1 MRSFLEES
9 LNKLVPNS
17 CQFGNVAFC
26 FIRIGN
32 IWEYLRFIHQRACK
46 TFEKYDRYLETQHIS
61 VYYTALT
68 RLVRVGRFQG
78 KFESERPRG
87 SEVTFIGR
95 ANSGTQSLQQCPTP
109 QQQRPS
115 EFRESPWINL
125 EQN

>member
-61 VYYTALT
+61 VYYTALPEFVIKYWNYAFVY
-68 RLVRVGRFQG
+68 LPHFCPVGTVGYSLPVF
-78 KFESERPRG
+78 
-87 SEVTFIGR
+87 SEVVRWGLFYI
-95 ANSGTQSLQQCPTP
+95 S
-109 QQQRPS
+109 
-115 EFRESPWINL
+115 
-125 EQN
+125 